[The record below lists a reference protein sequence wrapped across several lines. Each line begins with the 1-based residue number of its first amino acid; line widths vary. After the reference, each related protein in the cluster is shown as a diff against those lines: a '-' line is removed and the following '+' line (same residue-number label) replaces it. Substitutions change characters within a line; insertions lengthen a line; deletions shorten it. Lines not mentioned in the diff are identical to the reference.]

1 MRRTSY
7 AGEIISR
14 GSLPPGK
21 SSQTKTLDLCS
32 WSLFFIFWSLI
43 VPFGHFCEK
52 RQKCLEF
59 GPFVDCFCD
68 PSILLFALI
77 CMLTVV
83 VSSWTACCSLS
94 RLLSLSVYL
103 SAAACCTATSDS
115 RLHRRSLG
123 PSTSSISRTS
133 SISETEF
140 YEQDETAFAGSMI
153 RWDNYTTHTHKHEMR
168 ISITWTEDVFLL
180 SEFLQFFSM
189 GLSLVTCFFFSS
201 IHARFVSPS
210 LVVHLWWNSSCPP
223 PWNIFF
229 WNFFRIFFFFTIV
242 IYSHLCSHYCS
253 LGIIPLGWM
262 RPIANG
268 GAVRMNNVVLSRRIQ
283 KACHL
288 RRTRL
293 HRRATLA
300 NHRRTYIRVCTV
312 RNYRARAR
320 RSVSRSRP
328 WLTLRWVQSTDY
340 SLGKCFL
347 FLSFFSGNKKAN
359 LAPQVSHIEVE
370 QELVTL
376 PPVKAA
382 VDSHPF
388 QLLIV
393 PSASRLGAVRRG
405 NNHGKLLT
413 CPVSLWSF
421 WHGRLQQIM
430 MWILYFP
437 LY

>member
-1 MRRTSY
+1 MSATEGFKTVDKMMRRTSY

-32 WSLFFIFWSLI
+32 WSLFFIFWTLI

-153 RWDNYTTHTHKHEMR
+153 R
-168 ISITWTEDVFLL
+168 
-180 SEFLQFFSM
+180 
-189 GLSLVTCFFFSS
+189 
-201 IHARFVSPS
+201 
-210 LVVHLWWNSSCPP
+210 
-223 PWNIFF
+223 
-229 WNFFRIFFFFTIV
+229 
-242 IYSHLCSHYCS
+242 
-253 LGIIPLGWM
+253 
-262 RPIANG
+262 
-268 GAVRMNNVVLSRRIQ
+268 
-283 KACHL
+283 
-288 RRTRL
+288 
-293 HRRATLA
+293 
-300 NHRRTYIRVCTV
+300 
-312 RNYRARAR
+312 
-320 RSVSRSRP
+320 
-328 WLTLRWVQSTDY
+328 
-340 SLGKCFL
+340 
-347 FLSFFSGNKKAN
+347 
-359 LAPQVSHIEVE
+359 
-370 QELVTL
+370 
-376 PPVKAA
+376 
-382 VDSHPF
+382 
-388 QLLIV
+388 
-393 PSASRLGAVRRG
+393 
-405 NNHGKLLT
+405 
-413 CPVSLWSF
+413 
-421 WHGRLQQIM
+421 
-430 MWILYFP
+430 
-437 LY
+437 